1 MLGNGVRVAAGQLAD
16 NHATSGAF
24 ADIDMVVT
32 RRPRGDQ
39 LQLRMVCQKCCINSG
54 GDKNA
59 ENFSIDPNLS
69 CLRWKPQI
77 MFGQRGLEEIFLGLL
92 RLSEGNFHGDA
103 SALKPRPSTVACLH
117 FK

>member
-1 MLGNGVRVAAGQLAD
+1 
-16 NHATSGAF
+16 
-24 ADIDMVVT
+24 
-32 RRPRGDQ
+32 
-39 LQLRMVCQKCCINSG
+39 
-54 GDKNA
+54 
-59 ENFSIDPNLS
+59 
-69 CLRWKPQI
+69 